1 MNNILLSIII
11 PTYNRPHFLPRAVNS
26 ALQQTIEEVEV
37 IVVDDGS
44 DKPVSLPEHSRLSVI
59 RLAKNSGN
67 AVARNVGLKAAKGQ
81 YVTYLDDD
89 DQLLPSMA
97 QVSLDALKNT
107 TLPKPVA
114 ALSGLEVI
122 QPDGEVIDR
131 RLPPTLPLGSH
142 FFLEDIEPDKS
153 YLSKQTLVVER
164 ELLLEIG
171 GYDEAFTS
179 RVHTEMF
186 LRLNPICSILGLP
199 IVTYQLTAHDGARIS
214 RNPALR
220 QVNFERLVNKH
231 ESLFKLHPQTFAK
244 FLCDHAERS
253 LELGQPKAAILSFL
267 RAMKL
272 DLKPTLGR
280 IKSVSSYTLRN
291 YTKQVFREAFSSN

>member
-1 MNNILLSIII
+1 MNNTLLSIII

-26 ALQQTIEEVEV
+26 ALQQTVEEVEV

-67 AVARNVGLKAAKGQ
+67 AVARNAGLKAAKGQ

-122 QPDGEVIDR
+122 KPDGEVVDR

-199 IVTYQLTAHDGARIS
+199 TVTYQLTAHEGERIS

-231 ESLFKLHPQTFAK
+231 ESLFRLHPQTFAK

-253 LELGQPKAAILSFL
+253 LELGQPKAAILSLL

-280 IKSVSSYTLRN
+280 IKSVLSYTLRN
-291 YTKQVFREAFSSN
+291 YTKQVFREAFNSN

>member
-1 MNNILLSIII
+1 MKNTLLSIII

-26 ALQQTIEEVEV
+26 ALQQTVEEVEV

-44 DKPVSLPEHSRLSVI
+44 DEAVHLPEHSRLKVI
-59 RLAKNSGN
+59 RLSQNSGN
-67 AVARNVGLKAAKGQ
+67 AVARNVGLKAANGQ

-89 DQLLPSMA
+89 DQLLPNMA
-97 QVSLDALKNT
+97 QVSLEALKNT
-107 TLPKPVA
+107 ALPKPVA

-122 QPDGEVIDR
+122 KPDGEVIDR

-142 FFLEDIEPDKS
+142 FFLEDIQPSKS

-171 GYDEAFTS
+171 GYDESFTS

-186 LRLNPICSILGLP
+186 LRLNPVCSILGLP
-199 IVTYQLTAHDGARIS
+199 TVTYQLTAHEGERIS

-220 QVNFERLVNKH
+220 QVNFERLLNKH
-231 ESLFKLHPQTFAK
+231 ESLFRLHPKTFAK

-253 LELGQPKAAILSFL
+253 LELGQPKAAITSLL
-267 RAMKL
+267 RALKL

-280 IKSVSSYTLRN
+280 VTLLSTYTLRS
-291 YTKQVFREAFSSN
+291 YTKQVFREAFNSN

>member
-26 ALQQTIEEVEV
+26 AFQQTVEEVEV

-67 AVARNVGLKAAKGQ
+67 AVARNAGLKAAKGQ

-89 DQLLPSMA
+89 DQLLPNMA

-107 TLPKPVA
+107 TLPQPVA
-114 ALSGLEVI
+114 ALSGLEVVK
-122 QPDGEVIDR
+122 PDGEVLER

-142 FFLEDIEPDKS
+142 FFLEDIEPEKS

-164 ELLLEIG
+164 ELLVEIG
-171 GYDEAFTS
+171 GYDENFTS

-186 LRLNPICSILGLP
+186 LRLNPVCSILGLP
-199 IVTYQLTAHDGARIS
+199 TVTYQLTAHDGERIS

-231 ESLFKLHPQTFAK
+231 ESLFRLHPQTFAT
-244 FLCDHAERS
+244 FLCDHAEKS
-253 LELGQPKAAILSFL
+253 LELGQPKATILSLL

-272 DLKPTLGR
+272 DFKPTLRR
-280 IKSVSSYTLRN
+280 IKSLSSYTLRT
-291 YTKQVFREAFSSN
+291 YTKQVLREAFSSN

>member
-1 MNNILLSIII
+1 MKNTLLSIII

-26 ALQQTIEEVEV
+26 ALQQTVEEVEV

-44 DKPVSLPEHSRLSVI
+44 YEPVHLPEHPRLKVI
-59 RLAKNSGN
+59 RLPQNSGN
-67 AVARNVGLKAAKGQ
+67 AVARNVGLKAANGQ

-89 DQLLPSMA
+89 DQLFPNMA
-97 QVSLDALKNT
+97 QVSLEALKNT
-107 TLPKPVA
+107 ALPKPVA

-122 QPDGEVIDR
+122 KPDGEVIDR

-142 FFLEDIEPDKS
+142 FFLEDIQPSKS

-171 GYDEAFTS
+171 GYDESFTS

-186 LRLNPICSILGLP
+186 LRLNPVCSILGLP
-199 IVTYQLTAHDGARIS
+199 TVTYQLTAHEGERIS

-220 QVNFERLVNKH
+220 QVNFERLLNKH
-231 ESLFKLHPQTFAK
+231 ESLFKLHPKTFAK

-253 LELGQPKAAILSFL
+253 LELGQPKAAIVSLL
-267 RAMKL
+267 RALKL

-280 IKSVSSYTLRN
+280 VTLLSTYTLRS
-291 YTKQVFREAFSSN
+291 YTKQVFREAFNS

>member
-26 ALQQTIEEVEV
+26 ALQQTVKDIEV

-44 DKPVSLPEHSRLSVI
+44 DEPVNLPEHSRLRVI
-59 RLAKNSGN
+59 ALEKNSGN

-89 DQLLPSMA
+89 DQLLPNMA

-107 TLPKPVA
+107 ELPKPVA

-122 QPDGEVIDR
+122 KPDGEVVDR
-131 RLPPTLPLGSH
+131 RIPPTLPRGSH
-142 FFLEDIEPDKS
+142 FFLEDIEPEKS
-153 YLSKQTLVVER
+153 FLSKQTLVVER
-164 ELLLEIG
+164 ELLLKLG
-171 GYDEAFTS
+171 GYDETFTS

-186 LRLNPICSILGLP
+186 LRLNPVCSILGLP
-199 IVTYQLTAHDGARIS
+199 NVTYQLTAHQGERIS
-214 RNPALR
+214 RDPALR
-220 QVNFERLVNKH
+220 QVNFERLLNKH
-231 ESLFKLHPQTFAK
+231 ESLFKLHPKAFAG

-253 LELGQPKAAILSFL
+253 LELGQPKAAILSLL

-280 IKSVSSYTLRN
+280 IKSLSTYTLRT
-291 YTKQVFREAFSSN
+291 YTKQVFREAFNIN

>member
-1 MNNILLSIII
+1 MNNIILSIII
-11 PTYNRPHFLPRAVNS
+11 PTYNRPHFLPRAVKS

-44 DKPVSLPEHSRLSVI
+44 DEPVSLTEHSRLKVI
-59 RLAKNSGN
+59 RLSKNSVN
-67 AVARNVGLKAAKGQ
+67 AVARNVGLKAAQGQ

-89 DQLLPSMA
+89 DQLLPNMA

-107 TLPKPVA
+107 TLPQPVA

-122 QPDGEVIDR
+122 KPDGKVVDR

-142 FFLEDIEPDKS
+142 FFLEDIEPEKS

-171 GYDEAFTS
+171 GYDETFTS

-186 LRLNPICSILGLP
+186 LRLNPVCSILGLP
-199 IVTYQLTAHDGARIS
+199 TVTYQLTAHEGERIS

-220 QVNFERLVNKH
+220 QVNFERLLNKH
-231 ESLFKLHPQTFAK
+231 ESLFKLHPKTFAN
-244 FLCDHAERS
+244 FLCDHAEMS
-253 LELGQPKAAILSFL
+253 LELGQPKAATLTLL
-267 RAMKL
+267 RAMRL
-272 DLKPTLGR
+272 NLKPTLKR
-280 IKSVSSYTLRN
+280 VSSIFAYTLRC
-291 YTKQVFREAFSSN
+291 YTKQVVLRSFQ

>member
-1 MNNILLSIII
+1 MKNTLLSIII

-26 ALQQTIEEVEV
+26 ALQQTVEEVEV

-44 DKPVSLPEHSRLSVI
+44 DEAVHLPEHSRLKVI
-59 RLAKNSGN
+59 RLSQNSGN
-67 AVARNVGLKAAKGQ
+67 AVARNVGLKAANGQ

-89 DQLLPSMA
+89 DQLLPNMA
-97 QVSLDALKNT
+97 QVSLEALKNT
-107 TLPKPVA
+107 ALPKPVA

-122 QPDGEVIDR
+122 KPDGEVIDR

-142 FFLEDIEPDKS
+142 FFLEDIQPSKS

-171 GYDEAFTS
+171 GYDESFTS

-186 LRLNPICSILGLP
+186 LRLNPVCSILGLP
-199 IVTYQLTAHDGARIS
+199 TVTYQLTAHEGERIS

-220 QVNFERLVNKH
+220 QVNFERLLNKH
-231 ESLFKLHPQTFAK
+231 ESLFSLHPKTFAK

-253 LELGQPKAAILSFL
+253 LELGQPKAAITSLL
-267 RAMKL
+267 RALKL

-280 IKSVSSYTLRN
+280 VTLLSTYTLRS
-291 YTKQVFREAFSSN
+291 YTKQVFREAFNSN

>member
-11 PTYNRPHFLPRAVNS
+11 PTYNRPHFLPHAVNS

-122 QPDGEVIDR
+122 KPDGEVIDR

-199 IVTYQLTAHDGARIS
+199 TVTYQLTAHEGERIS

-220 QVNFERLVNKH
+220 QVNFERLINKH
-231 ESLFKLHPQTFAK
+231 ESLFRLHPQTFAK

-253 LELGQPKAAILSFL
+253 LELGQPKAAFLSL
-267 RAMKL
+267 LQAMKL

-280 IKSVSSYTLRN
+280 IKSLSSYTLRN
-291 YTKQVFREAFSSN
+291 YTKQVFREAFNSN

>member
-11 PTYNRPHFLPRAVNS
+11 PSYNRPHFLPRAVKS

-44 DKPVSLPEHSRLSVI
+44 DEPVTLAEHPRLKVI
-59 RLAKNSGN
+59 RLSQNSGN

-89 DQLLPSMA
+89 DQLLPNMA
-97 QVSLDALKNT
+97 QVSLDALRNT
-107 TLPKPVA
+107 TLPQPVA

-122 QPDGEVIDR
+122 KPDGELIDR

-142 FFLEDIEPDKS
+142 FFLEDIEPEKS
-153 YLSKQTLVVER
+153 YLSKQTLVVGR

-171 GYDEAFTS
+171 GYDETFTS

-186 LRLNPICSILGLP
+186 LRLNPVCSILGLP
-199 IVTYQLTAHDGARIS
+199 TVTYQLTAHEGERIS

-220 QVNFERLVNKH
+220 QINFERLLNKH
-231 ESLFKLHPQTFAK
+231 ESLFMLHPKTFAK

-253 LELGQPKAAILSFL
+253 LELGQPKAAVLSL
-267 RAMKL
+267 LKAMKL
-272 DLKPTLGR
+272 NLKPTLIR
-280 IKSVSSYTLRN
+280 IKSLLAYTLRL
-291 YTKQVFREAFSSN
+291 YTKQVFLRGFQ

>member
-11 PTYNRPHFLPRAVNS
+11 PTYNRPQFLPRAVNS
-26 ALQQTIEEVEV
+26 ALQQTVEEVEV

-44 DKPVSLPEHSRLSVI
+44 EEPVTLPKHSQLKVI
-59 RLAKNSGN
+59 RLSQNSGN

-89 DQLLPSMA
+89 DQLLPNMA

-107 TLPKPVA
+107 TLPQPVA

-122 QPDGEVIDR
+122 KPDGELIDR

-142 FFLEDIEPDKS
+142 FFLEDIEPEKS
-153 YLSKQTLVVER
+153 YFSKQTLVVER

-171 GYDEAFTS
+171 GYDETFTS

-186 LRLNPICSILGLP
+186 LRLNPVCSILGLP
-199 IVTYQLTAHDGARIS
+199 TVTYQLTAHEGERIS

-220 QVNFERLVNKH
+220 QVNFERLINKH
-231 ESLFKLHPQTFAK
+231 ESLFKLHPKTFAS

-253 LELGQPKAAILSFL
+253 LELGQPKAATLSIL

-272 DLKPTLGR
+272 NLKPTLVR
-280 IKSVSSYTLRN
+280 IKSLLAYTVRH
-291 YTKQVFREAFSSN
+291 YTKQVVLRSFQ

>member
-11 PTYNRPHFLPRAVNS
+11 PSYNRPHFLPRAVKS

-44 DKPVSLPEHSRLSVI
+44 DEPVTLAEHPRLKVI
-59 RLAKNSGN
+59 RLSQNSGN

-89 DQLLPSMA
+89 DQLLPNMA
-97 QVSLDALKNT
+97 QVSLDALRNT
-107 TLPKPVA
+107 TLPQPVA

-122 QPDGEVIDR
+122 KPDGELIDR

-142 FFLEDIEPDKS
+142 FFLEDIEPQKS
-153 YLSKQTLVVER
+153 YLSKQTLVVGR

-171 GYDEAFTS
+171 GYDETFTS

-186 LRLNPICSILGLP
+186 LRLNPVCSILGLP
-199 IVTYQLTAHDGARIS
+199 TVTYQLTAHEGERIS

-220 QVNFERLVNKH
+220 QINFERLLNKH
-231 ESLFKLHPQTFAK
+231 ESLFMLHPKTFAK

-253 LELGQPKAAILSFL
+253 LELGQPKAAVLSL
-267 RAMKL
+267 LKAMKL
-272 DLKPTLGR
+272 NLKPTLIR
-280 IKSVSSYTLRN
+280 IKSLLAYTLRL
-291 YTKQVFREAFSSN
+291 YTKQVFLRGFQ

>member
-11 PTYNRPHFLPRAVNS
+11 PTYNRPHFLPRAVES
-26 ALQQTIEEVEV
+26 ALQQTLEEVEV

-44 DKPVSLPEHSRLSVI
+44 DEPVTLPEHSQLKVI
-59 RLAKNSGN
+59 RLSQNSGN

-89 DQLLPSMA
+89 DQLLANMA
-97 QVSLDALKNT
+97 QVSIDALKNT
-107 TLPKPVA
+107 ILPQPVA

-122 QPDGEVIDR
+122 KPDGELIDR

-142 FFLEDIEPDKS
+142 FFLEDIEPEKS
-153 YLSKQTLVVER
+153 YFSKQTLVVER

-171 GYDEAFTS
+171 GYDETFTS

-186 LRLNPICSILGLP
+186 LRLNPVCSILGLP
-199 IVTYQLTAHDGARIS
+199 TVTYQLTAHEGERIS

-231 ESLFKLHPQTFAK
+231 ESLFKLHPKTFAS

-253 LELGQPKAAILSFL
+253 LELGQPKAATLSIL

-272 DLKPTLGR
+272 NLKPTLVR
-280 IKSVSSYTLRN
+280 IKSLLAYTVRH
-291 YTKQVFREAFSSN
+291 YTKQVVLRSFQ

>member
-1 MNNILLSIII
+1 MKNTLLSIII

-26 ALQQTIEEVEV
+26 ALQQTVEEVEV

-44 DKPVSLPEHSRLSVI
+44 DEAVHLPEHSRLKVI
-59 RLAKNSGN
+59 RLSQNSGN
-67 AVARNVGLKAAKGQ
+67 AVARNVGLKAANGQ

-89 DQLLPSMA
+89 DQLLPNMA
-97 QVSLDALKNT
+97 QVPLEALKNT
-107 TLPKPVA
+107 ALPKPVA

-122 QPDGEVIDR
+122 KPDGEVIDR

-142 FFLEDIEPDKS
+142 FFLEDIQPSKS

-171 GYDEAFTS
+171 GYDESFTS

-186 LRLNPICSILGLP
+186 LRLNPVCSILGLP
-199 IVTYQLTAHDGARIS
+199 TVTYQLTAHEGERIS

-220 QVNFERLVNKH
+220 QVNFERLLNKH
-231 ESLFKLHPQTFAK
+231 ESLFRLHPKTFAK

-253 LELGQPKAAILSFL
+253 LELGQPKAAITSLL
-267 RAMKL
+267 RALKL

-280 IKSVSSYTLRN
+280 VTLLSTYTLRS
-291 YTKQVFREAFSSN
+291 YTKQVFREAFNSN

>member
-11 PTYNRPHFLPRAVNS
+11 PTYNRPHFLPRAVKS
-26 ALQQTIEEVEV
+26 ALQQTMEEVEV

-44 DKPVSLPEHSRLSVI
+44 DEPVSLIEHPRLKVI

-67 AVARNVGLKAAKGQ
+67 AVARNVGLKAAKGR

-89 DQLLPSMA
+89 DQLLPNMA

-107 TLPKPVA
+107 TLPQPVA

-122 QPDGEVIDR
+122 KPDGKVVDR

-142 FFLEDIEPDKS
+142 FFLEDIEPEKS

-171 GYDEAFTS
+171 GYDETFTS

-186 LRLNPICSILGLP
+186 LRLNPVCSILGLP
-199 IVTYQLTAHDGARIS
+199 TVTYQLSAHEGERIS

-220 QVNFERLVNKH
+220 QVNFERLLNKH
-231 ESLFKLHPQTFAK
+231 ESLFKLHPKTFAN
-244 FLCDHAERS
+244 FLCDHAEKS
-253 LELGQPKAAILSFL
+253 LELGQPKAATLSLL
-267 RAMKL
+267 RAMRL
-272 DLKPTLGR
+272 NLKPTLIR
-280 IKSVSSYTLRN
+280 IKSIFAYTLRC
-291 YTKQVFREAFSSN
+291 YTKQVFLKSFQ

>member
-11 PTYNRPHFLPRAVNS
+11 PTYNRPHFLPRAVES
-26 ALQQTIEEVEV
+26 ALQQTLEEVEV

-44 DKPVSLPEHSRLSVI
+44 DEPVTLQEHSQLKVI
-59 RLAKNSGN
+59 RLSQNSGN

-89 DQLLPSMA
+89 DQLLANMA
-97 QVSLDALKNT
+97 QVSIDALKNT
-107 TLPKPVA
+107 ILPQPVA

-122 QPDGEVIDR
+122 KPDGELIDR

-142 FFLEDIEPDKS
+142 FFLEDIEPEKS
-153 YLSKQTLVVER
+153 YFSKQTLVVER

-171 GYDEAFTS
+171 GYDETFTS

-186 LRLNPICSILGLP
+186 LRLIPVCSILGLP
-199 IVTYQLTAHDGARIS
+199 TVTYQLTAHEGERIS

-231 ESLFKLHPQTFAK
+231 ESLFKLHPKTFAS

-253 LELGQPKAAILSFL
+253 LELGQPKAATLSIL

-272 DLKPTLGR
+272 NLKPTLVR
-280 IKSVSSYTLRN
+280 IKSLLAYTVRH
-291 YTKQVFREAFSSN
+291 YTKQVVLRSFQ

>member
-11 PTYNRPHFLPRAVNS
+11 PTYNRPHFLPRAVKS
-26 ALQQTIEEVEV
+26 ALQQTVEEVEV

-44 DKPVSLPEHSRLSVI
+44 DNPVSLPEHSRLQVI
-59 RLAKNSGN
+59 RLPQNSGN

-81 YVTYLDDD
+81 YVMYLDDD
-89 DQLLPSMA
+89 DQLLPDMA

-114 ALSGLEVI
+114 ALSGLEVVK
-122 QPDGEVIDR
+122 PDGEVIDR

-142 FFLEDIEPDKS
+142 FFLEDIEPSKS
-153 YLSKQTLVVER
+153 FLSKQTLVVER

-171 GYDEAFTS
+171 GYDETFTS

-186 LRLNPICSILGLP
+186 LRLNPVCSILGLP
-199 IVTYQLTAHDGARIS
+199 TVTYQLTAHDGARIS
-214 RNPALR
+214 RNPGLR

-231 ESLFKLHPQTFAK
+231 ESLFKQHPQTFAK
-244 FLCDHAERS
+244 FLCDHAEKS
-253 LELGQPKAAILSFL
+253 SELGQPKAAILSLL

-272 DLKPTLGR
+272 DPKPTLGR
-280 IKSVSSYTLRN
+280 IRALSTYTLRT
-291 YTKQVFREAFSSN
+291 YTKQVLREAFNSN

>member
-11 PTYNRPHFLPRAVNS
+11 PTYNRPHFLPRAVES
-26 ALQQTIEEVEV
+26 ALQQTVEEVEV

-44 DKPVSLPEHSRLSVI
+44 DEPVTLPEHSQLKVI
-59 RLAKNSGN
+59 RLSQNSGN

-89 DQLLPSMA
+89 DQLLPNMA

-107 TLPKPVA
+107 TLPQPVA

-122 QPDGEVIDR
+122 KPDGELIDR

-142 FFLEDIEPDKS
+142 FFLEDLEPEKS
-153 YLSKQTLVVER
+153 YFSKQTLVVGR

-171 GYDEAFTS
+171 GYDETFTS

-186 LRLNPICSILGLP
+186 LRLNPVCSILGLP
-199 IVTYQLTAHDGARIS
+199 TVTYQLTAHEGERIS

-231 ESLFKLHPQTFAK
+231 ESLFKLHPKTFAS

-253 LELGQPKAAILSFL
+253 LELGQPKAAILSVL
-267 RAMKL
+267 RAMKVNF
-272 DLKPTLGR
+272 KPTLVR
-280 IKSVSSYTLRN
+280 VKSLLGYTVRC
-291 YTKQVFREAFSSN
+291 YTKQVILRSFQ

>member
-11 PTYNRPHFLPRAVNS
+11 PTYNRPHFLPRAVKS
-26 ALQQTIEEVEV
+26 ALQQTVEEIEV

-44 DKPVSLPEHSRLSVI
+44 DEPVNLEEHPRLKVI
-59 RLAKNSGN
+59 TLSKNSGN

-89 DQLLPSMA
+89 DQLLSNMA

-107 TLPKPVA
+107 TLPQPVA

-122 QPDGEVIDR
+122 KPDGEVIDR

-142 FFLEDIEPDKS
+142 FFLEDIEPQKS
-153 YLSKQTLVVER
+153 YLSKQTLVVGR

-171 GYDEAFTS
+171 GYDETFTS

-186 LRLNPICSILGLP
+186 LRLNPVCSILGLP
-199 IVTYQLTAHDGARIS
+199 VVTYQLTAHEGERIS

-220 QVNFERLVNKH
+220 QVNFERLLNKH
-231 ESLFKLHPQTFAK
+231 ESLFKLHPKTFAN
-244 FLCDHAERS
+244 F
-253 LELGQPKAAILSFL
+253 
-267 RAMKL
+267 
-272 DLKPTLGR
+272 
-280 IKSVSSYTLRN
+280 
-291 YTKQVFREAFSSN
+291 

>member
-11 PTYNRPHFLPRAVNS
+11 PSYNRPHFLPRAVKS
-26 ALQQTIEEVEV
+26 ALGQTIEEVEV

-44 DKPVSLPEHSRLSVI
+44 DEPVTLAEHPRLKVI
-59 RLAKNSGN
+59 RLSQNSGN

-89 DQLLPSMA
+89 DQLLPNMA

-107 TLPKPVA
+107 TLPQPVA

-122 QPDGEVIDR
+122 KPDGELIDR

-142 FFLEDIEPDKS
+142 FFLEDIEPEKS
-153 YLSKQTLVVER
+153 YLSKQTLVVGR

-171 GYDEAFTS
+171 GYDETFTS

-186 LRLNPICSILGLP
+186 LRLNPVCSILGLP
-199 IVTYQLTAHDGARIS
+199 TVTYQLTAHEGERIS

-220 QVNFERLVNKH
+220 QINFERLLNKH
-231 ESLFKLHPQTFAK
+231 ESLFMLHPKTFAK

-253 LELGQPKAAILSFL
+253 LELGQPKAAILSL
-267 RAMKL
+267 LKAMKL
-272 DLKPTLGR
+272 NLKPTLIR
-280 IKSVSSYTLRN
+280 IKSLLAYTLRL
-291 YTKQVFREAFSSN
+291 YTKQVFLRGFQ

>member
-11 PTYNRPHFLPRAVNS
+11 PSYNRPHFLPRAVKS

-44 DKPVSLPEHSRLSVI
+44 DEPVTLAEHPRLKVI
-59 RLAKNSGN
+59 RLSQNSGN

-89 DQLLPSMA
+89 DQLLPNMA
-97 QVSLDALKNT
+97 QVSLDALRNT
-107 TLPKPVA
+107 TLPQPVA

-122 QPDGEVIDR
+122 KPDGELIDR

-142 FFLEDIEPDKS
+142 FFLEDIEPEKS
-153 YLSKQTLVVER
+153 YLSKQTLVVGR

-171 GYDEAFTS
+171 GYDETFTS

-186 LRLNPICSILGLP
+186 LRLNPVCSILGLP
-199 IVTYQLTAHDGARIS
+199 TVTYQLTAHEGERIS

-220 QVNFERLVNKH
+220 QINFERLLNKH
-231 ESLFKLHPQTFAK
+231 ESLFMLHPKTFAK

-253 LELGQPKAAILSFL
+253 LELGQPKAAILSL
-267 RAMKL
+267 LKAMKL
-272 DLKPTLGR
+272 NLKPTLIR
-280 IKSVSSYTLRN
+280 IKSLLAYTLRL
-291 YTKQVFREAFSSN
+291 YTKQVFLRGFQ

>member
-26 ALQQTIEEVEV
+26 ALQQTMKEVEV

-44 DKPVSLPEHSRLSVI
+44 DEPVSLPEHSRLSVI
-59 RLAKNSGN
+59 RLVKNSGN

-89 DQLLPSMA
+89 DQLLPNMA
-97 QVSLDALKNT
+97 QLSLDALDNT

-114 ALSGLEVI
+114 ALSGLEVVK
-122 QPDGEVIDR
+122 PDGKIIDR

-171 GYDEAFTS
+171 GYDETFTS

-186 LRLNPICSILGLP
+186 LRLNPVCSILGLP
-199 IVTYQLTAHDGARIS
+199 TVTYQLTAHDGARIS

-220 QVNFERLVNKH
+220 QVNFERLMNKH
-231 ESLFKLHPQTFAK
+231 ESLFKLHPKTFAK
-244 FLCDHAERS
+244 FLCDHAEKS
-253 LELGQPKAAILSFL
+253 LELGQPKAAISCLL
-267 RAMKL
+267 RAIKL
-272 DLKPTLGR
+272 K
-280 IKSVSSYTLRN
+280 IA
-291 YTKQVFREAFSSN
+291 AFG